1 MTRQGRRALHG
12 PAAPNPPND
21 PLRVGTLS
29 DQITHPWT
37 PPTVTRTDLAFGAP
51 TARLLLT
58 ADAPE
63 DAWHE
68 ARRGG
73 IGGSDVAALLGLDK
87 YRGPRH
93 VFEAKHGRD
102 VVDGSS
108 EYMEI
113 GREIEDFISYMFTK
127 RSGIPAVPPPG
138 TLVHHEHAWMRANVD
153 RYALDPETGAVAAP
167 VECKNRSEWQL
178 ADWEDG
184 VPDGPAL
191 QAHWYMAVGGW
202 PYAWVVALV
211 GGNKLRYHRIERD
224 EELIGD
230 LIDICGGWFQRHI
243 VDGFPPPADGLDATT
258 KLLGRLWDAKEDEIV
273 DVPLSEARKLRKR
286 RKTLRERIEELD
298 TELTTVENQMRLIS
312 EDAEVAKCGA
322 ATAWSW
328 KQNGN
333 FAERRFRTEQP
344 AVAAEYLTTK
354 QVVDVDRLKDDHP
367 DLYRQYRARVLR
379 VPAKEL

>member
-1 MTRQGRRALHG
+1 M
-12 PAAPNPPND
+12 
-21 PLRVGTLS
+21 S

-37 PPTVTRTDLAFGAP
+37 PPEAPRSDHAFGAP
-51 TARLLLT
+51 TARLLLP
-58 ADAPE
+58 ADASE
-63 DAWHE
+63 ADWLE

-93 VFEAKHGRD
+93 VYEAKHGRD

-138 TLVHHEHAWMRANVD
+138 TLVHHEHEWMRANVD
-153 RYALDPETGAVAAP
+153 RYALDPETGEVVAP

-178 ADWEDG
+178 SDWEDD

-202 PYAWVVALV
+202 SYAWVVALV

-224 EELIGD
+224 QELIDD
-230 LIDICGGWFQRHI
+230 LTDICGRWYQRH
-243 VDGFPPPADGLDATT
+243 VVEGHPPPADGLDATT

-273 DVPLSEARKLRKR
+273 DVPLAEARKLRKR
-286 RKTLRERIEELD
+286 RKALRSQIEELD
-298 TELTTVENQMRLIS
+298 NELTTVENQMRLIS
-312 EDAEVAKCGA
+312 ENAEIAKCGA

-328 KQNGN
+328 KRNGN
-333 FAERRFRTEQP
+333 FAERRFQNEQP
-344 AVAAEYLTTK
+344 AIAAEFMTTK
-354 QVVDVDRLKDDHP
+354 KVVDVERLKAEKP
-367 DLYRQYRARVLR
+367 DLYRKYQARVLR